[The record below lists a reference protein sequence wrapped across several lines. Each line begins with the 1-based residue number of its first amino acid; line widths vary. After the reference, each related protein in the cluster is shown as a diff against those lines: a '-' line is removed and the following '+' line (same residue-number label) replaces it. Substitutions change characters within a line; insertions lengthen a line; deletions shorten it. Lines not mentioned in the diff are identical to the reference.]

1 MTNEQLVRFSKMISY
16 ALRHDPARFGLT
28 LADDGSVPLNDLING
43 LNRNSRYHCTR
54 KDINAVIAMPGK
66 KRFALE
72 NERIRAYYGHTIEK
86 EIQKEEAMPPAV
98 LYHATTHKA
107 LPLIQK
113 EGLKP
118 MNRQH
123 VHLASTKETALTNGR
138 RREPYPPLLQI
149 NAKKAYEDGIVFYL
163 GNEDIWLSDPIP
175 AKYISII
182 G

>member
-113 EGLKP
+113 EG
-118 MNRQH
+118 
-123 VHLASTKETALTNGR
+123 
-138 RREPYPPLLQI
+138 
-149 NAKKAYEDGIVFYL
+149 
-163 GNEDIWLSDPIP
+163 
-175 AKYISII
+175 
-182 G
+182 